1 MTRRFCSIMWL
12 LIHLSNAFKLPVV
25 ARQHRLT
32 RLVRFSSTREAAKPN
47 ASSTLQTDKLEGP
60 NRWKEQTGGLRRLPV
75 ISPPVELRNRARRAV
90 FLTKADDSVKNIK
103 QRAKKHGAESINA
116 LAQVLCIPLR
126 DTVKAYRFT
135 LRNLHPFEQVV
146 AELTVSNRQQK
157 DGLSLDTVLEEIH
170 EARKMV
176 LDASKDWIAKIKA
189 ADTAREAGAATK
201 EGTDAILQL
210 FQDFA
215 DPPLSGLVQL
225 QKALRNAPIVQL
237 DTPTMVLVGYPNV
250 GKSSIVRKL
259 TTAAPE
265 INNYPFTTRGL
276 TVGHYDISWNDS
288 IAVPFSEKA
297 HPVRYRCQI
306 MDSPGV
312 LNRSERN
319 KMEQLTVA
327 AMQHLPTAVCFVVD
341 LTNTDTVKDQLEVRR
356 QMRARFPKR
365 PWMDVAAKA
374 DLDWDEQGEADWRK
388 LCNNKC
394 IAVSIEEGQG
404 VAKLNAAVANNL
416 GKVQLVLT
424 AMNALKD
431 D

>member
-1 MTRRFCSIMWL
+1 MWL
-12 LIHLSNAFKLPVV
+12 VSYASTAFKPPILTQRRV
-25 ARQHRLT
+25 AR
-32 RLVRFSSTREAAKPN
+32 LVPSFSTMQPLQKASTRTTPRR
-47 ASSTLQTDKLEGP
+47 TTTPQLGP
-60 NRWKEQTGGLRRLPV
+60 NKWKEQTGGLRRLPV
-75 ISPPVELRNRARRAV
+75 ISPPMELRNRAARTR
-90 FLTKADDSVKNIK
+90 TKADDSVKNIQ

-116 LAQVLCIPLR
+116 LAQTLCIPLR
-126 DTVKAYRFT
+126 DTVKAYRAT

-146 AELTVSNRQQK
+146 AELTVENRQQK
-157 DGLSLDTVLEEIH
+157 DGVALESVLSELH

-176 LDASKDWIAKIKA
+176 LEASKDWIAKIKMA
-189 ADTAREAGAATK
+189 ETARGAGTAMK
-201 EGTDAILQL
+201 EGTESILQL
-210 FQDFA
+210 FQDVC
-215 DPPLSGLVQL
+215 DPPLSKLLQL

-250 GKSSIVRKL
+250 GKSSIVRKI

-276 TVGHYDISWNDS
+276 TIGHYDMENG
-288 IAVPFSEKA
+288 PY
-297 HPVRYRCQI
+297 PVRCQI

-312 LNRSERN
+312 LNRTERN

-341 LTNTDTVKDQLEVRR
+341 LTNTETVKDQLEIRR
-356 QMRARFPKR
+356 QMRERFPKR

-374 DLDWDEQGEADWRK
+374 DLEWDEQGEAEWREICEHK
-388 LCNNKC
+388 G
-394 IAVSIEEGQG
+394 IAVSIEEGLG
-404 VAKLNAAVANNL
+404 VTELSAAVADCL
-416 GKVQLVLT
+416 GQVQLVLT